1 MAILG
6 KCDTTEHTRNTS
18 PHLARLA
25 IWYMYHI
32 IIYEERTNVIIII
45 IFIIIYYY
53 YYYYSSIITTK
64 PNGKDV
70 KNTKKHINTI
80 L

>member
-25 IWYMYHI
+25 IWYMY

-45 IFIIIYYY
+45 IYYY
-53 YYYYSSIITTK
+53 YIVLIIITTK
-64 PNGKDV
+64 D
-70 KNTKKHINTI
+70 KKY
-80 L
+80 